1 MSQLLTV
8 ALAQYPS
15 GRDCMEIV
23 AAAKAAAAEI
33 VVFPEM
39 YSNGYACFD
48 PNDPA
53 AEARWCAEAE
63 SLEGDFV
70 GRFREAAKAH
80 RVHVVSTFLER
91 AEPKPFNAALLID
104 PGGHPLLHHRK
115 VHICDFDSPEL
126 ACGRGSEFAACDI
139 QTVAGRV
146 RVGLMICMDR
156 EYPEAARS
164 LSRLGAEIVLVPNCS
179 DLATDRAVGDV
190 RIAQARGRAFET
202 AIGIAVA
209 NYPAPRCDGHS
220 FAVDAYGGI
229 IVLADASP
237 GLVLATFDLAAIRR
251 TRDEERFRWQI

>member
-1 MSQLLTV
+1 
-8 ALAQYPS
+8 
-15 GRDCMEIV
+15 
-23 AAAKAAAAEI
+23 
-33 VVFPEM
+33 
-39 YSNGYACFD
+39 
-48 PNDPA
+48 
-53 AEARWCAEAE
+53 
-63 SLEGDFV
+63 
-70 GRFREAAKAH
+70 
-80 RVHVVSTFLER
+80 VVSTFLER

-139 QTVAGRV
+139 ETVAGRV

-179 DLATDRAVGDV
+179 DLATDRALGDV